1 MIIIDTKLAELSSA
15 GKKIR
20 VWMIGAG
27 FMSKGIANQIVNYS
41 KWIELVAIANR
52 TLEKAVECF
61 NYADIFDIWHA
72 STQDEFNNLVEKG
85 NAVATDN
92 PFFLTQSDFID
103 VIVEVTGTIEYA
115 LKVIID
121 AIDHNKHVVLM
132 NAELDSTLGPIL
144 KLKADKKGVVYTNAD
159 WDQPGVIMNLYRFV
173 KGIWIKPV
181 LCGNIKWLHDP
192 YRNPETQKWF
202 AEKWGQNPS
211 MVTSFADWS
220 KISFEQSIVAN
231 ATNMSVAK
239 RGMNWIDM
247 VPGALITEA
256 ANLFPEGDLEI
267 EWWIVDYVV
276 GATPSPWVFVIG
288 TCDDLKQKHYL
299 NLYKLWEG
307 PYYCF
312 YTPYHLCHFE
322 VPNTIA
328 RAFLFNDATLA
339 PAGAPKV
346 TVITIAKKDLKKWEV
361 LDWIGNFTVYW
372 VCENYNTSCKE
383 NLLPL
388 WLSEN
393 CILKRNISKDE
404 PISFEDVALPPWRLC
419 DEIWNEQISFFW

>member
-20 VWMIGAG
+20 VWLIGAG
-27 FMSKGIANQIVNYS
+27 FMSKGIANQIINYS

-52 TLEKAVECF
+52 TLEKAIECF
-61 NYADIFDIWHA
+61 KYAEIFDIWHA
-72 STQDEFNNLVEKG
+72 STQNEFNTLVEKG
-85 NAVATDN
+85 IPIATDN

-121 AIDHNKHVVLM
+121 AIDQNKHVVLM

-144 KLKADKKGVVYTNAD
+144 KLKADKKGIIYTNAD

-231 ATNMSVAK
+231 ATSMSVAK
-239 RGMNWIDM
+239 RGMNWINM
-247 VPGALITEA
+247 PLGTPITETV
-256 ANLFPEGDLEI
+256 NLFSKEHLEI
-267 EWWIVDYVV
+267 EGWIVDYVV
-276 GATPSPWVFVIG
+276 WATPSPGVFVIG
-288 TCDDLKQKHYL
+288 TCNDPKQKHYL

-328 RAFLFNDATLA
+328 RAFLLHDATLA

-346 TVITIAKKDLKKWEV
+346 TVITIAKKDLKKWEA
-361 LDWIGNFTVYW
+361 LDWIGNFMVYW
-372 VCENYNTSCKE
+372 VCENFNTSCNE

-404 PISFEDVALPPWRLC
+404 PISFEDVILPPWRLC
-419 DEIWNEQISFFW
+419 DEIWNEQIAFFW